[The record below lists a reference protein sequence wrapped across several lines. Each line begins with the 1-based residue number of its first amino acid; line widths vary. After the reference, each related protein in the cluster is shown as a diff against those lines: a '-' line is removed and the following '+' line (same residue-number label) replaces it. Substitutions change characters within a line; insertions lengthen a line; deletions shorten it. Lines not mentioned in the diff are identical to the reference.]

1 MKNLSAISLHLFLI
15 TLSIV
20 TLVPLWLMF
29 STSFIEGASGL
40 SLSALLPDISKLTF
54 QNFKDVWLEGNFG
67 LYFWNS
73 IIITVT
79 ITVANV
85 IFDGMAAYALARR
98 KFKARAWII
107 GLILVK
113 LAIPSAVL
121 MVPTF
126 ILVRGIGLY
135 DTHLALILP
144 MVAET
149 FGIFLLRQY
158 MLSLPV
164 ELEEAARLEGAGDW
178 KIFFSIIMPLSK
190 PAIAVVVI
198 HSVLISWNM
207 YVYPLI
213 LTSSDAMRTLPL
225 GIAFYRASHSGVD
238 VSHLMAGSV
247 IASFPVI
254 IVFIIFQKQIIA
266 GLTKGAVKG

>member
-1 MKNLSAISLHLFLI
+1 MRSFLLQGFLFLFAVI
-15 TLSIV
+15 
-20 TLVPLWLMF
+20 TLVPLWVMLI
-29 STSFIEGASGL
+29 TSFKSSQAIIGLEGI
-40 SLSALLPDISKLTF
+40 LPDFTNLTF
-54 QNFKDVWLEGNFG
+54 ENYYNVWTEGNFG
-67 LYFWNS
+67 HYFLNS
-73 IIITVT
+73 VIVTVA

-98 KFKARAWII
+98 KFVGRSLLM
-107 GLILVK
+107 GLIVSK
-113 LAIPSAVL
+113 LMIPATVL

-126 ILVRGIGLY
+126 ILIREINLY

-144 MVAET
+144 LVAET

-178 KIFFSIIMPLSK
+178 KIFFTIIMPLSK
-190 PAIAVVVI
+190 PALAVVVI
-198 HSVLISWNM
+198 HSVMTSWNM
-207 YVYPLI
+207 YIYPLI

-238 VSHLMAGSV
+238 AGHLMAGSM
-247 IASFPVI
+247 IASLPVI
-254 IVFIIFQKQIIA
+254 VVFLIFQKQIIS
-266 GLTKGAVKG
+266 GLTRGAVKG